1 LAEAE
6 SELVS
11 GFMTEHAA
19 GIFVFFFLGEYASII
34 LICILITIILLG
46 GHDIITMI
54 YFIEKILY
62 TFIFILC
69 TSVYTIY
76 LNLTYFI
83 NTLSYIS
90 EEIINN
96 NIFNTSILLDFNNY
110 SQLNSNT
117 HNINELNLFYKLDN
131 TKEILQF
138 NHYTSILINNYSN
151 YIELNLELLI
161 YELRERLYFYENFN
175 IIAEIFK
182 NISDS
187 KILLSL
193 TYALGIAIKT
203 IILIFVFI

>member
-1 LAEAE
+1 
-6 SELVS
+6 
-11 GFMTEHAA
+11 MTEHAA

-117 HNINELNLFYKLDN
+117 HNIN
-131 TKEILQF
+131 
-138 NHYTSILINNYSN
+138 
-151 YIELNLELLI
+151 
-161 YELRERLYFYENFN
+161 
-175 IIAEIFK
+175 
-182 NISDS
+182 
-187 KILLSL
+187 
-193 TYALGIAIKT
+193 
-203 IILIFVFI
+203 